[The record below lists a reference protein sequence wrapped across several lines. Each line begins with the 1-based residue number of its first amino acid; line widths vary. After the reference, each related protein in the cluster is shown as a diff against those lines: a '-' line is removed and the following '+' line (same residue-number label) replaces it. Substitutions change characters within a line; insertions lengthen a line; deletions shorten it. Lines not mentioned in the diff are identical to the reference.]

1 MIRAGIVGATG
12 YGGRELIRL
21 LLGHPGAKIVALAST
36 SVAGEPVGQVLPA
49 FKNGLDLAF
58 EPFDARMLAE
68 RCDVVYMAVPSK
80 ESMGPVAE
88 LVAEG
93 VRVIDIG
100 PDFRLKNA
108 RLFEQYYGTRHQV
121 PDLLQESVYGMPAYY
136 RDALKQ
142 ARLVAVPGCYPI
154 SIITALRPLLQAPLG
169 NIPVIIDS
177 ISGASGAG
185 RSLSEPLHFS
195 ELNEN
200 VRAYKLG
207 SHQHIPEIEQEL
219 LHKCVVQ
226 FTPHVGPYTR
236 GILTTITLRP
246 ETLFD
251 PAPYYDNA
259 YAHEPFVRVLG
270 EGVYPEVKHVRA
282 SNYCDVGWLRDSRT
296 GNLLLVSAVDNLM
309 GGTAGMAIQCMN
321 IIFGLEESEG
331 LRFGGMAP

>member
-1 MIRAGIVGATG
+1 MIRVGIVGATG

-21 LLGHPGAKIVALAST
+21 LLGHPHAELVALAST
-36 SVAGEPVGQVLPA
+36 SVAGEPVGDILPA
-49 FKNGLDLAF
+49 FRGSLDLRF
-58 EPFDARMLAE
+58 EPFSAASLAQ

-80 ESMGPVAE
+80 ESMEPVAE

-100 PDFRLKNA
+100 PDFRLKSL
-108 RLFEQYYGTRHQV
+108 RLFEQYYGTRHRV
-121 PDLLQESVYGMPAYY
+121 PDLLQDSVYGMPAYY
-136 RDALKQ
+136 RNELAD

-154 SIITALRPLLQAPLG
+154 SIITALRPLLEAPLG
-169 NIPVIIDS
+169 DIPVVVDS

-185 RSLSEPLHFS
+185 RSLSEPLHFA

-207 SHQHIPEIEQEL
+207 THQHIPEIEQEL
-219 LHKCVVQ
+219 HNKYLVQ
-226 FTPHVGPYTR
+226 FTPHVGPYSR

-246 ETLFD
+246 ESLFD
-251 PAPYYDNA
+251 PAPYFACYDN
-259 YAHEPFVRVLG
+259 EPFVRVLG

-282 SNYCDVGWLRDSRT
+282 SNYCDVGWHRDART
-296 GNLLLVSAVDNLM
+296 GNLLLVSAIDNLM

-321 IIFGLEESEG
+321 IMFGIEETVG
-331 LRFGGMAP
+331 LRVGGMAP